1 MPLNALNVEETG
13 KVHSK
18 ESVYQRS
25 ILDLGKIKGAILK
38 DWTHKNEQSFI
49 WNALKSLIT
58 FIF

>member
-38 DWTHKNEQSFI
+38 D
-49 WNALKSLIT
+49 
-58 FIF
+58 